1 MSADNISFRDFELA
15 GWEDSGVA
23 QRYDQDLASVTRQ
36 SMGALLDAVD
46 ARPGIR
52 LLDVATGAGYVARAA
67 AERGAEATGV
77 DFSST
82 QIDLARKRNP
92 KLRFEAADAQALPF
106 TDESFDAVVINFG
119 MLHFPDPDAAAREA
133 FRVLK
138 PGGRFAFAVWDV
150 PEKAVAFGAI
160 LGAIRVHGSLD
171 VGLPAGPAF
180 FQFSDPKRSEQL
192 LMDAGFQSPVVTQ
205 VMQVWRV
212 STPEQA
218 FETFLHA
225 TVRTRAA
232 LLAQS
237 ADAISKIRAALS
249 DSLADYRRG
258 EVYEMPM
265 PAIVAAAAK
274 PARQ

>member
-1 MSADNISFRDFELA
+1 MTAENISFRDFELA

-36 SMGALLDAVD
+36 AMGALLDAVG
-46 ARPGIR
+46 AGPRIR

-82 QIDLARKRNP
+82 QIELARKRNP

-106 TDESFDAVVINFG
+106 KDESFDAVVISFG

-150 PEKAVAFGAI
+150 PERAVAFGAI
-160 LGAIRVHGSLD
+160 LGAIRMHGSLD

-180 FQFSDPKRSEQL
+180 FELSDPKRSERL
-192 LMDAGFQSPVVTQ
+192 LREAGFESTAITQ
-205 VMQVWRV
+205 VMQVWRA
-212 STPEQA
+212 STPEQV

-237 ADAISKIRAALS
+237 ADAIPKIRAALS
-249 DSLADYRRG
+249 DSLAAYRRG
-258 EVYEMPM
+258 GTYELPM
-265 PAIVAAAAK
+265 PAIVAAAVK